1 MAEDLR
7 TPLQKA
13 IDNATNYLNKKH
25 KQLSLPYVGTSDEYP
40 FDRLHKSV
48 IESMWKQDNAH
59 YNLKLNRVN
68 QNYRRTYHGIKTFI
82 KNVTEEVEVMPTMI
96 LVDIYIKFFNE
107 GVEKE
112 KSVYDFISD
121 NAQRIE
127 DCFNLA
133 TRYYQLKKLRKSEED
148 VKHTYE
154 NIMYQLATKD
164 NEKPLETWEI
174 RREVSL
180 HLSSYP
186 MIWDWDQIYTYFLR
200 NSRHGVVDIDDPEYY
215 LNDGND
221 NDKYRFNLG
230 AMRNKYVDKS
240 PWKSISK
247 ITDKTS
253 AARQSVIKSQQN
265 KDSFNVKAQRKLMKH
280 YVAPRFTFVIDY
292 FFAGR
297 YRYLLAINVNTR
309 KAFYAIPREIYRV
322 GRNWNIVAKRGEWNV
337 SATSAVESM
346 EHLMQNTEVRALIM
360 DNESAFNSDAFRRF
374 LQRNNITF
382 TYVPKYNV
390 GKIIE
395 TQTARRST
403 HTTSLIDRLCRTLR
417 QMNSNLGNRNEINP
431 PMMNYLIDEYNNSVH
446 RTLSKIL
453 GRQVTPND
461 VDGNVQLETELVK
474 RIRLENFRM
483 EGNLFYPVSDKV
495 RVYNDADNMDKVKPK
510 LLPGTWQFI
519 ERVNGLYKLKQGN
532 NTIVV
537 PRWYCC
543 NTG

>member
-1 MAEDLR
+1 MDGDLR

-13 IDNATNYLNKKH
+13 IDNATNYLNKLHNVLTKRINTGWYDFDNHFSHLLESAWLQDKQHYDH
-25 KQLSLPYVGTSDEYP
+25 KFQ
-40 FDRLHKSV
+40 R
-48 IESMWKQDNAH
+48 
-59 YNLKLNRVN
+59 RN
-68 QNYRRTYHGIKTFI
+68 QNGRIVSYSVKSFIRR
-82 KNVTEEVEVMPTMI
+82 VTEEVELMPVRI
-96 LVDIYIKFFNE
+96 LINIYSRFFDE

-112 KSVYDFISD
+112 NAVYDFIND
-121 NAQRIE
+121 NAQLID
-127 DCFNLA
+127 DCFNLC
-133 TRYYQLKKLRKSEED
+133 TSWRMYYKSRNEETLR
-148 VKHTYE
+148 HNYE
-154 NIMYQLATKD
+154 NEMYKLATKD
-164 NEKPLETWEI
+164 YGRELHQWEI

-180 HLSSYP
+180 HLSKYP
-186 MIWDWDQIYTYFLR
+186 MFWTWDRIYTYFLR
-200 NSRHGVVDIDDPEYY
+200 NNQRGVVDIDDPEYY
-215 LNDGND
+215 LNDGD
-221 NDKYRFNLG
+221 DKDKYRFNLG
-230 AMRNKYVDKS
+230 AMRNKYADAT
-240 PWKSISK
+240 PWKSIAK
-247 ITDKTS
+247 ITDKTT
-253 AARQSVIKSQQN
+253 AARQRIIKSEEL

-322 GRNWNIVAKRGEWNV
+322 GHNWRIKGNKGEWNV

-360 DNESAFNSDAFRRF
+360 DNESAFNSDTFRRF

-395 TQTARRST
+395 TQTASRST

-417 QMNSNLGNRNEINP
+417 QMNSNLGNHNEINP
-431 PMMNYLIDEYNNSVH
+431 PLMNYLIDEYNNSVH
-446 RTLSKIL
+446 RTLTKIL
-453 GRQVTPND
+453 GRQVTPNE
-461 VDGNVQLETELVK
+461 VDGNLELETELVK

-483 EGNLFYPVSDKV
+483 ENSLMYPIDKTV

-510 LLPGTWQFI
+510 LLPGTWEFV

-537 PRWYCC
+537 PRWMIK
-543 NTG
+543 NSN

>member
-13 IDNATNYLNKKH
+13 IDESTRYIDMTYRYADDPDRMIYDHPKLWN
-25 KQLSLPYVGTSDEYP
+25 P
-40 FDRLHKSV
+40 FDRWESFYKV
-48 IESMWKQDNAH
+48 IPPTLRWTDYDGHSNS
-59 YNLKLNRVN
+59 LKCAEFYKKLLKRVEIMPC
-68 QNYRRTYHGIKTFI
+68 QFHAILYHIFHR
-82 KNVTEEVEVMPTMI
+82 N
-96 LVDIYIKFFNE
+96 
-107 GVEKE
+107 GVKGR
-112 KSVYDFISD
+112 VYDFINDNVSRISD
-121 NAQRIE
+121 CREHYMRGRMKRQRISDE
-127 DCFNLA
+127 EINEIIRQQLLA
-133 TRYYQLKKLRKSEED
+133 IAGIDRKKALLDWEFRKEVADRLIQYPQLWSWDRM
-148 VKHTYE
+148 YE
-154 NIMYQLATKD
+154 FY
-164 NEKPLETWEI
+164 
-174 RREVSL
+174 
-180 HLSSYP
+180 
-186 MIWDWDQIYTYFLR
+186 LR
-200 NSRHGVVDIDDPEYY
+200 NTRHSVTDLDDAEYY
-215 LNDGND
+215 LNNEGRG
-221 NDKYRFNLG
+221 DKYRFNIE
-230 AMRNKYVDKS
+230 AIRNKYADKS

-247 ITDKTS
+247 ITDKTT

-322 GRNWNIVAKRGEWNV
+322 GHNWNIVAKRGEWNV

-360 DNESAFNSDAFRRF
+360 DNESAFNSDSFRRF

-395 TQTARRST
+395 TQTASRST

-417 QMNSNLGNRNEINP
+417 QMNNNLGNRNEINP
-431 PMMNYLIDEYNNSVH
+431 PLMNYLIDEYNNSVH

-453 GRQVTPND
+453 GRQVTPNE

-483 EGNLFYPVSDKV
+483 EGSLFYPVGDKV

-510 LLPGTWQFI
+510 LLPGTWQFV

-537 PRWYCC
+537 PRWYCL
-543 NTG
+543 NA